1 MNLKGN
7 ELVSIFLFL
16 VKNEDKLDQNQQ
28 SVKKKIENELFN
40 CLSIAEMESLG
51 ELYAKKV
58 DVLKKKL

>member
-16 VKNEDKLDQNQQ
+16 VQNEDKLDQNQQ

>member
-1 MNLKGN
+1 MDIKGN
-7 ELVSIFLFL
+7 ELVSIFLIL
-16 VKNEDKLDQNQQ
+16 AENEEKLDHNQQ

>member
-7 ELVSIFLFL
+7 ELVSIFLIL
-16 VKNEDKLDQNQQ
+16 VENEDKLDQNQQ
-28 SVKKKIENELFN
+28 SVKKKLENELFN
-40 CLSIAEMESLG
+40 YLSIAEMESLG